1 MKRIFILSLV
11 AIFLLNCK
19 NESQL
24 NADFNPAFV
33 HSVYIWLKDPGSAE
47 DRAAFELS
55 MQTFMNNSLYA
66 KTKFLGTP
74 PKATREIVDDSYTY
88 NLIVT
93 FTSAEDQD
101 KYQKEEA
108 HLRFI
113 EESEHLWE
121 KVLIYDAIG
130 LEED

>member
-1 MKRIFILSLV
+1 MKHIFILSLV
-11 AIFLLNCK
+11 AIFLVNCK
-19 NESQL
+19 NESQS

-33 HSVYIWLKDPGSAE
+33 HSVYIWLKDPGSAK
-47 DRAAFELS
+47 DRAAFESS
-55 MQTFMNNSLYA
+55 METFMDNSLYA

-93 FTSAEDQD
+93 FASAEDQD